1 MLSPGDGGSPSEG
14 IGILRSGDAERWA
27 YWILGCTKDDR
38 PVELVG
44 NGVGHGEV
52 ELKIPCGA

>member
-1 MLSPGDGGSPSEG
+1 MGCFRPLG
-14 IGILRSGDAERWA
+14 IGILRPGDAERRA
-27 YWILGCTKDDR
+27 YWDLGCTKDDR

-44 NGVGHGEV
+44 NGVGHGEG